1 MFTKARIKLTL
12 WYLLIIMLVSSMFS
26 VVIYRLLTVEIER
39 FERLQRTRI
48 ERRITDLMPPPFQ
61 FPEASPELMEET
73 KQRILLMLTLVN
85 CGIFVFAGILGY
97 VLAGKTLEPI
107 RNMMDEQNRFISDA
121 SHELR
126 TPLTSLKSAF
136 EVFLRSRTPTI
147 AEAKTLTSESIIEV
161 NKLQSLSESLL
172 NLAQYEKPNGSM
184 QFETIKLSNV
194 VNNAIKRIESKIK
207 QKNIQ
212 ISISIKNVSLKG
224 NSYGLTDLFTILLDN
239 AVKYSH
245 ENDTI
250 RIQMKKKDNSV
261 EVYIIDS
268 GIGISEKDIPHIFNR
283 FYRADNA
290 RSKDQT
296 GGYGLGLSIAQ
307 KIVSIHKGSIRVTS
321 NIGKGST
328 FIVHLPMNLAN

>member
-1 MFTKARIKLTL
+1 MFTKTRIKLTV

-26 VVIYRLLTVEIER
+26 VVIYRLLTTEIAR

-48 ERRITDLMPPPFQ
+48 ERRITDFMPPPFQ
-61 FPEASPELMEET
+61 FPEASAQLMEET
-73 KQRILLMLTLVN
+73 KQRILLMLVFIN

-97 VLAGKTLEPI
+97 ILAGKTLEPI
-107 RNMMDEQNRFISDA
+107 REMMDEQNRFISDA

-136 EVFLRSRTPTI
+136 EVYLRSNTPT
-147 AEAKTLTSESIIEV
+147 AKEAKTLAQESIIEV

-184 QFETIKLSNV
+184 QFETINISH
-194 VNNAIKRIESKIK
+194 AIKSAIKKIELKAK
-207 QKNIQ
+207 QKNVRISTSLQ
-212 ISISIKNVSLKG
+212 NISIQG
-224 NSYGLTDLFTILLDN
+224 NLYGLTDLFTILLDN

-245 ENDTI
+245 DKSSI
-250 RIQMKKKDNSV
+250 YIQTKKIDREE
-261 EVYIIDS
+261 EVLVIDE
-268 GIGISEKDIPHIFNR
+268 GIGILKKDISHIFDR

-290 RSKDQT
+290 RSKNQT

-307 KIVSIHKGSIRVTS
+307 KIATIHNGSIRVIS

-328 FIVHLPMNLAN
+328 FVVQFKFR